1 LHRVASIYG
10 FLNVFKIK
18 QLRNVYLVNPPQ
30 MLHVSSGAVFPVF
43 AVPLLN
49 IDGRTANIEKHSVSF
64 NTTVDI
70 RNLPSLK

>member
-1 LHRVASIYG
+1 LT
-10 FLNVFKIK
+10 FLKIK

-30 MLHVSSGAVFPVF
+30 MLHVSSGAVFPIF

-49 IDGRTANIEKHSVSF
+49 IDGRMANIEMYAVSL

-70 RNLPSLK
+70 RNLLSLK